1 MLKKIL
7 FLCAI
12 LFGATPVL
20 HAQEYFY
27 IKNFDVAVTV
37 NENASLDVKEQI
49 LVHFTEPRHGIYRKI
64 PFKYKL
70 ENLPEGSEKADME
83 WVHNGYRYTKIKNI
97 SVKGRSSKVQTDGD
111 YESIRIGS
119 KNSEVD
125 GDQLYEISY
134 TIYGAVNFFPNHS
147 ELYFNLT
154 GNEWNVEIQKAHFTI
169 TFYKPFSETPSWFV
183 ATGPLGS
190 RENATAT
197 RMIDDHTLEGTLTH
211 SLKPYEGITAGVKM
225 PKDYLAKPD
234 YSTMGKGW
242 LLLIPAVFLLMH
254 GVWKKW
260 GKDLPVTVQTE
271 FYPPGNI
278 SPSIPGYII
287 DGRLNRRDLTAL
299 IPYWG
304 AGGYLKVNEIEEKKL
319 FGLLKDTEYEFV
331 KVKNLGA
338 NADTFEKTM
347 FDGLFESGD
356 TVQLST
362 LKDSFYKTMNKAK
375 KELESEISVSHYY
388 ATYSRGFATLLPIGG
403 LFIFIPSLIQ
413 LFSDYPLDFLKWLSF
428 VLGSVFIIIYGSLM
442 GKKTV
447 KGTELYQK
455 LLGFKEFIK
464 SVEKDRL
471 AEFLKQDPNYFDK
484 VLPYAIVFDM
494 ADKWKDK
501 LKGLDVP
508 PPSWYSGNYSGHP
521 FNTMM
526 FMNSLDNSMNQM
538 SKTFYSAPA
547 SSGSSGGSFGGGGF
561 SGGGFGGGGGG
572 SW

>member
-1 MLKKIL
+1 MLKKYLFAWLIL
-7 FLCAI
+7 FLVTSA
-12 LFGATPVL
+12 AR
-20 HAQEYFY
+20 AQEYFY
-27 IKNFDVAVTV
+27 IKNFDIAVKV
-37 NENASLDVKEQI
+37 NQDASLDVREI
-49 LVHFTEPRHGIYRKI
+49 ISVHFTEPRHGIYRKI
-64 PFKYKL
+64 PYKYKL
-70 ENLPEGSEKADME
+70 ENLPQGSGMAEME
-83 WVHNGYRYTKIKNI
+83 WVRNGYRYTKIKNI
-97 SVKGRSSKVQTDGD
+97 SVRGFKSKVQTDGD

-119 KNSEVD
+119 KNRTVD
-125 GDQLYEISY
+125 GDQVYQISY
-134 TIYGAVNFFPNHS
+134 TIYGAINFFKDHS

-169 TFYKPFSETPSWFV
+169 EFYKPFAETPSWFV
-183 ATGPLGS
+183 ATGHLGS

-197 RMIDDHTLEGTLTH
+197 RMIDDHTLEGTLMH
-211 SLKPYEGITAGVKM
+211 PLGAYEGITAGVKM

-234 YSTMGKGW
+234 YSMMGKGW
-242 LLLIPAVFLLMH
+242 LLLIPVVFLIMH

-271 FYPPGNI
+271 YYPPENI
-278 SPSIPGYII
+278 SPSVPGYII
-287 DGRLNRRDLTAL
+287 DGNMNRRDLTAL
-299 IPYWG
+299 VPYWG
-304 AGGYLKVNEIEEKKL
+304 AGGFLKVNEIEEKKL
-319 FGLLKDTEYEFV
+319 FGLIKDTEYEFI
-331 KVKNLGA
+331 KVKDLDA
-338 NADTFEKTM
+338 SAKSFEKTM
-347 FDGLFESGD
+347 FNGLFSSGD
-356 TVQLST
+356 TVQLSS
-362 LKDSFYKTMNKAK
+362 LKDSFYTTMNAAK
-375 KELESEISVSHYY
+375 KELETEITVSHYY
-388 ATYSRGFATLLPIGG
+388 TTYSRSIAIFLPIAG
-403 LFIFIPSLIQ
+403 LFILIPSLIQ
-413 LFSDYPLDFLKWLSF
+413 LFSDYPLDLLKWLSF
-428 VLGSVFIIIYGSLM
+428 IICALFIIIYGSLM
-442 GKKTV
+442 SKKSV

-521 FNTMM
+521 FSTMM

>member
-1 MLKKIL
+1 MLRKTFITW
-7 FLCAI
+7 I
-12 LFGATPVL
+12 IVL
-20 HAQEYFY
+20 LLAPSLRAQEYFY
-27 IKNFDVAVTV
+27 IKNFDIAVKV
-37 NENASLDVKEQI
+37 NQDASLDIREI
-49 LVHFTEPRHGIYRKI
+49 INVHFTEPRHGIYRKI
-64 PFKYKL
+64 PYKYKL
-70 ENLPEGSEKADME
+70 ENLPAGSELADIQ
-83 WVHNGYRYTKIKNI
+83 WKHNGYRYTKIKNI
-97 SVKGRSSKVQTDGD
+97 SVRGHNSKVQTDGD

-119 KNSEVD
+119 KNRTVD
-125 GDQLYEISY
+125 GDQVYEISY
-134 TIYGAVNFFPNHS
+134 TIYGAINFFENHS
-147 ELYFNLT
+147 ELYLNLT

-169 TFYKPFSETPSWFV
+169 EFYKPFAETPTWFV

-190 RENATAT
+190 KANTTAT
-197 RMIDDHTLEGTLTH
+197 RMVNDRTLEGTLKH
-211 SLKPYEGITAGVKM
+211 HLNPYEGITTGVKM

-234 YSTMGKGW
+234 YSLMGKGW
-242 LLLIPAVFLLMH
+242 LLLIPLVFLFMR
-254 GVWKKW
+254 GIWRKW

-271 FYPPGNI
+271 YYPPDNI
-278 SPSIPGYII
+278 SPSVPGYII
-287 DGRLNRRDLTAL
+287 DGKLNRRDLTAL

-304 AGGYLKVNEIEEKKL
+304 AGGFLKVNEIEEKKL
-319 FGLLKDTEYEFV
+319 FGLIKDKEYEFV
-331 KVKNLGA
+331 KVKDLDG
-338 NADTFEKTM
+338 NAKSFEKTM
-347 FDGLFESGD
+347 FDGLFSSGD

-362 LKDSFYKTMNKAK
+362 LKDCFYKTMNSAK
-375 KELESEISVSHYY
+375 RELETEIKISHYY
-388 ATYSRGFATLLPIGG
+388 TSYSRTIATLLPIGG
-403 LFIFIPSLIQ
+403 LFILIPSLIQ
-413 LFSDYPLDFLKWLSF
+413 LFSDYPLDFLEWLSF
-428 VLGSVFIIIYGSLM
+428 AICAVVIIIYGSLM
-442 GKKTV
+442 SKKTV

-464 SVEKDRL
+464 SVEEDRL

-494 ADKWKDK
+494 ADTWKDK

-521 FNTMM
+521 FSTMM

>member
-1 MLKKIL
+1 MLKRTFFIAIIL
-7 FLCAI
+7 FAFASTI
-12 LFGATPVL
+12 R
-20 HAQEYFY
+20 AQEYFY
-27 IKNFDVAVTV
+27 IKNFDVAVKV
-37 NENASLDVKEQI
+37 NQDASLDVREI
-49 LVHFTEPRHGIYRKI
+49 ISVHFTEPRHGIYRKI
-64 PFKYKL
+64 PYKYKL
-70 ENLPEGSEKADME
+70 ENLPAGSEMADIQ
-83 WVHNGYRYTKIKNI
+83 WKRNGYRYTKIKNI
-97 SVKGRSSKVQTDGD
+97 DVKGFSSKIQTDGD

-119 KNSEVD
+119 KNSTVD
-125 GDQLYEISY
+125 GDQVYEISY
-134 TIYGAVNFFPNHS
+134 TIYGAINFFKDHS
-147 ELYFNLT
+147 ELYLNLT

-169 TFYKPFSETPSWFV
+169 EFYKPFPKTPAWFV
-183 ATGPLGS
+183 STGYLGS
-190 RENATAT
+190 RSNATAT
-197 RMIDDHTLEGTLTH
+197 KMVNDNTIEGTLMH
-211 SLKPYEGITAGVKM
+211 SLNPYEGITAGVIM

-234 YSTMGKGW
+234 YRMMGMGW
-242 LLLIPAVFLLMH
+242 LLLIPIVFLIMY

-271 FYPPGNI
+271 YYPPGNI
-278 SPSIPGYII
+278 SPSVPGYII

-319 FGLLKDTEYEFV
+319 FGLLKDTAYEFI
-331 KVKNLGA
+331 KVKNLDA
-338 NADTFEKTM
+338 NAKSFEKTM
-347 FDGLFESGD
+347 FDGLFSSGN
-356 TVQLST
+356 TVQLSS
-362 LKDSFYKTMNKAK
+362 LKDSFYTTMNTAR
-375 KELESEISVSHYY
+375 KELETEIKVSHYY
-388 ATYSRGFATLLPIGG
+388 TSYSRTIATLLPIGG
-403 LFIFIPSLIQ
+403 LFILVPSLIQ
-413 LFSDYPLDFLKWLSF
+413 LFSDYPLDFLQWLAFSISA
-428 VLGSVFIIIYGSLM
+428 LLIIVYGALM
-442 GKKTV
+442 SKKTV

-494 ADKWKDK
+494 ADTWKDK

-508 PPSWYSGNYSGHP
+508 PPTWYSGNYSGHP
-521 FNTMM
+521 FSTMM

-538 SKTFYSAPA
+538 TKTFYSAPA